1 MPGRFRFRLEAVRKV
16 RRQAQDAQ
24 QRAVAGILREIGQT
38 EAGVRRLTEELRAE
52 VGATR
57 SAQSIQRLDL
67 ARIRGHQF
75 HQTWLQGRVLEA
87 QTELTQQRA
96 RLEQERAK
104 LTEAARRLKVIEKLR
119 ERQWERFCIEERR
132 AEQRESDEVANQ
144 LHLRH
149 AAATHYAKMEV

>member
-24 QRAVAGILREIGQT
+24 QRVVAGVLREIRQT
-38 EAGVRRLTEELRAE
+38 EAGVRQLTEELRAE

-57 SAQSIQRLDL
+57 AAQSIQRLDL
-67 ARIRGHQF
+67 PRIRGHQF
-75 HQTWLQGRVLEA
+75 RQTWLQGRVLDA
-87 QTELTQQRA
+87 QTELGRLQT

-104 LTEAARRLKVIEKLR
+104 LAEAARRLKVIEKLR

-132 AEQRESDEVANQ
+132 AEQRENDEVANQ
-144 LHLRH
+144 LHLRRAPDTH
-149 AAATHYAKMEV
+149 LAAMGV